1 MPLCLCLVFFIWL
14 QTMHHAQLSDAGEPI
29 SRFLLGKLDHLP
41 PGTGDPS
48 HLPPLSSVTPP
59 SAQAGDAHPQ
69 GRQNSRIQEVAG
81 ESGSRRVGTQNL
93 ASHLGEA
100 RHRRWCG
107 PPPSRRGPAVLNA
120 PAPSPYCGK
129 SCCIHHCQAP
139 SLNKF
144 ECTEPWAA
152 VSIISLSSLNIS
164 LTFFFQISFYPT
176 VSPFHPPPQQTSSV
190 YSEDGASRVSEM
202 GRG

>member
-1 MPLCLCLVFFIWL
+1 MFFLWL
-14 QTMHHAQLSDAGEPI
+14 QTMHHAQLFDAGEPV

-41 PGTGDPS
+41 PAQET
-48 HLPPLSSVTPP
+48 LPTFHFCPQL
-59 SAQAGDAHPQ
+59 HPQ
-69 GRQNSRIQEVAG
+69 VLKLVMPSPPRARMNSRIQEVAG
-81 ESGSRRVGTQNL
+81 ESGSRGVGTQNL
-93 ASHLGEA
+93 ASHLGGA

-129 SCCIHHCQAP
+129 SCRIHHCQGP

-164 LTFFFQISFYPT
+164 LTFFFSNFFLSNSFSFSST
-176 VSPFHPPPQQTSSV
+176 PPQQTSSV
-190 YSEDGASRVSEM
+190 YREDGASGVSEM